1 MIATNSAS
9 IDQLPVGYKYILAD
23 LGGGTVDVC
32 AHEII
37 GDGKLREL
45 YRASGGDYGGNKV
58 DLEFYKFMIKLVGG
72 PVWTLF
78 EENHMLLYLDF
89 LKEFE
94 TKKKAFKADDQVIS
108 LKLENALLE
117 ILKSDTGETLDQT
130 LSQIASHYK
139 EKVKFK
145 IVDQRLELNGE
156 IMAGFF
162 KSSVDGILATLKE
175 VIQKCRDV
183 KTLLLVGGFA
193 ESPYL
198 REKIKAQIG
207 NLNILLE
214 QDSRLAVMK
223 GAVLLGYTPNHIVER
238 KAGYTY
244 GYSEVRD
251 FDIHTDPKEL
261 KVKGDDGKEYCDA
274 HFKKVIET
282 GQLLKNNDTIE
293 TSVNENRRNRTL
305 KRRTIT
311 IELWRSEHR
320 DPKYCREEEK
330 CSRVAEIV
338 MYPPPDGWPD
348 RLKIIRILEIKETE
362 FKITVKNATTGRE
375 YKTKHTF

>member
-1 MIATNSAS
+1 MIN
-9 IDQLPVGYKYILAD
+9 
-23 LGGGTVDVC
+23 
-32 AHEII
+32 
-37 GDGKLREL
+37 
-45 YRASGGDYGGNKV
+45 
-58 DLEFYKFMIKLVGG
+58 LVGG

-117 ILKSDTGETLDQT
+117 ILKSETGETIDQM
-130 LSQIASHYK
+130 LPQMSSRYK

-145 IVDQRLELNGE
+145 SVDQRLELNGE
-156 IMAGFF
+156 IMADLF
-162 KSSVDGILATLKE
+162 KSSVDGFIETLNK
-175 VIQKCRDV
+175 VIQKCPVDV

-198 REKIKAQIG
+198 REKIKAKFG

-223 GAVLLGYTPNHIVER
+223 GAVLLGYTPNYIVER
-238 KAGYTY
+238 KAVYTY

-251 FDIHTDPKEL
+251 FDRQRDPVEL

-274 HFKKVIET
+274 HFKRVIEK
-282 GQLLKNNDTIE
+282 GQFLKNNDKIE
-293 TSVNENRRNRTL
+293 TSVNENRRHRAL
-305 KRRTIT
+305 KHCTIT
-311 IELWRSEHR
+311 IELWQSEHR

-348 RLKIIRILEIKETE
+348 RLKIIRILVIKETQFE
-362 FKITVKNATTGRE
+362 ITVKNVTTGKE